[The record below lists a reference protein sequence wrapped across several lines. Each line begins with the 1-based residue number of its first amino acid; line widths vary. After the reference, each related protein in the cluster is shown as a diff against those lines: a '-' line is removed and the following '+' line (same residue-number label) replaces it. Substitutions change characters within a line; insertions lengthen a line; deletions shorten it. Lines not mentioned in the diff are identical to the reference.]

1 MKKLA
6 VIGCGGIGEYHL
18 GHFMKYTDVE
28 LAGFCDLIPE
38 RAQAFVEKS
47 GSGKAFTDWREMYDE
62 ISPDMVF
69 ICIPPYCHGEI
80 EFETIRRGIPM
91 FVEKPVAL
99 DLDLARRIRDAVE
112 EAGLIT
118 AVGFQCRYA
127 NIVDD
132 TFAFAKRHQIN
143 FVNCFRMG
151 GIPGAPWW
159 KVKSLSGGQIVEQT
173 VHNFD
178 MIRYIIGDATE
189 VYTMGTRGFVT
200 GVPDY
205 DTDDLT
211 TTTIRF
217 ASGALGTVSTGCYA
231 TGGQCCDNTITFSA
245 KDARLNHYIIKKVD
259 IYGEAPVAAASDDAE
274 VIKGDGKLS
283 AAGGEAITIQDNG
296 QAGDLCDRTFV
307 DAVLTGD
314 GSKIRSPYADAVKTL
329 EFVMACNQSM
339 DENRPIRIEYK

>member
-1 MKKLA
+1 MKKL
-6 VIGCGGIGEYHL
+6 VIIGCGGIGTYHL
-18 GHFMKYTDVE
+18 NHFLKYTDID

-38 RAQAFVEKS
+38 RAQAFVEKA
-47 GSGKAFTDWREMYDE
+47 GTGKAFTDWREMYDE
-62 ISPDMVF
+62 IQPDMVF
-69 ICIPPYCHGEI
+69 ICIPPYAHGEI

-99 DLDLARRIRDAVE
+99 DLELARKIRDEVE
-112 EAGLIT
+112 KAGLIT
-118 AVGFQCRYA
+118 AVGFQCRYS
-127 NIVDD
+127 NIVKD
-132 TFAFAKRHQIN
+132 TQEFCRRHQIN
-143 FVNCFRMG
+143 FVNCLRMG

-178 MIRYIIGDATE
+178 MIRYIMGEPTQ
-189 VYTMGTRGFVT
+189 VYTMGTRGFVQ
-200 GVPDY
+200 GVEDY

-245 KDARLNHYIIKKVD
+245 KDARLNHYIISKAD
-259 IYGEAPVAAASDDAE
+259 IYGEKPAAAQEGGSE
-274 VIKGDGKLS
+274 VIKGDGKMS
-283 AAGGEAITIQDNG
+283 ADGGEAVTIRDNG

-314 GSKIRSPYADAVKTL
+314 ASKILSPYADAVKTL
-329 EFVMACNQSM
+329 EFVLACNASM
-339 DENRPIRIEYK
+339 EADAPIKIENK

>member
-6 VIGCGGIGEYHL
+6 IIGCGGIGSYHL
-18 GHFMKYTDVE
+18 GHFLQYTDIE

-38 RAQAFVEKS
+38 RAQAFVEKA
-47 GSGKAFTDWREMYDE
+47 GKGKAFTDWREMYDE
-62 ISPDMVF
+62 IQPDMVF
-69 ICIPPYCHGEI
+69 ICIPPYAHGEI

-99 DLDLARRIRDAVE
+99 DMDLARKIRDEVE
-112 EAGLIT
+112 KAGLIT
-118 AVGFQCRYA
+118 AVGFQCRYSS
-127 NIVDD
+127 IVKE
-132 TFAFAKRHQIN
+132 TQEFVKRHEIN

-151 GIPGAPWW
+151 GIPGTPWW

-178 MIRYIIGDATE
+178 MIRYIMGDPTE
-189 VYTMGTRGFVT
+189 VYTMGTRGFVKD
-200 GVPDY
+200 VEDY

-217 ASGALGTVSTGCYA
+217 AGGALGTVSTGCYA

-245 KDARLNHYIIKKVD
+245 KDARLNHYILSKVD
-259 IYGEAPVAAASDDAE
+259 IYGETPAVQEEGSSE
-274 VIKGDGKLS
+274 VVKGDGKMS
-283 AAGGEAITIQDNG
+283 ADGGQAITIKANNDG
-296 QAGDLCDRTFV
+296 GVLCDRTFV

-314 GSKIRSPYADAVKTL
+314 GSKILSPYADAVKTL
-329 EFVMACNQSM
+329 EFVLACNKSM
-339 DENRPIRIEYK
+339 EENRPIKLEYK